1 MNINTLNNSMLAYG
15 NSTTYKAP
23 LESQDLSQPTMGYP
37 DKVTISDEAKALLEN
52 TSASTSAP
60 AQERTDAQKELLRIA
75 ASDKS
80 TAAKLASDMANS
92 QSRVFFDIRGQRGVG
107 DGQGEFALKLSST
120 GKIVDDEYVAK
131 FNREA
136 SAIDEQRKLIYN
148 TERAKGTDP
157 LKILEKMIDF
167 TNTQSQDYLEAT
179 GWNGKQT
186 LPTA

>member
-1 MNINTLNNSMLAYG
+1 MNIQSSIASYNSSQSYKSAQQRDISSVPTER
-15 NSTTYKAP
+15 STISETNYA
-23 LESQDLSQPTMGYP
+23 TN
-37 DKVTISDEAKALLEN
+37 VTISDEAKALLAN
-52 TSASTSAP
+52 TSAPT
-60 AQERTDAQKELLRIA
+60 QERTDAQKELLQIA
-75 ASDKS
+75 ASDRS
-80 TAAKLASDMANS
+80 TAVKLASDMANS

-131 FNREA
+131 FNKEA

-179 GWNGKQT
+179 GWIAKQT
-186 LPTA
+186 A

>member
-1 MNINTLNNSMLAYG
+1 MNVNTMNSSMLAYG

-23 LESQDLSQPTMGYP
+23 LESQDLSQPTTGYA
-37 DKVTISDEAKALLEN
+37 DKVTISDEAKALLAN
-52 TSASTSAP
+52 TSAPT
-60 AQERTDAQKELLRIA
+60 QERTDAQKELLRIA
-75 ASDKS
+75 GSDKS
-80 TAAKLASDMANS
+80 TAAKLASDMADS
-92 QSRVFFDIRGQRGVG
+92 QSRVLFDISGQRGVG
-107 DGQGEFALKLSST
+107 DGQGEFVLKLSST

-131 FNREA
+131 FNKEA

-179 GWNGKQT
+179 NWIAK
-186 LPTA
+186 

>member
-1 MNINTLNNSMLAYG
+1 MNIQSSIASYNSSQSYKSAQQRDISPVLTER
-15 NSTTYKAP
+15 STTSETNYA
-23 LESQDLSQPTMGYP
+23 TN
-37 DKVTISDEAKALLEN
+37 VTISQEAKALLAN
-52 TSASTSAP
+52 TSSPT
-60 AQERTDAQKELLRIA
+60 QERTDAQKELLRIA

-80 TAAKLASDMANS
+80 TTAKLASDMANS

-131 FNREA
+131 FNKEA

-179 GWNGKQT
+179 GWIAKK
-186 LPTA
+186 TA

>member
-1 MNINTLNNSMLAYG
+1 MNIQSSIASYNSSQSYKSAQQRDISSVPTER
-15 NSTTYKAP
+15 STISETNYA
-23 LESQDLSQPTMGYP
+23 TN
-37 DKVTISDEAKALLEN
+37 VTISDEAKALLAN
-52 TSASTSAP
+52 TSAPT
-60 AQERTDAQKELLRIA
+60 QERTDAQKELLRIA
-75 ASDKS
+75 SSDKS

-131 FNREA
+131 FNKEA

-179 GWNGKQT
+179 GWIAKQT
-186 LPTA
+186 A